1 MPVHRRARTTLAA
14 TVLAVTVLA
23 VTVLT
28 VTALALTATAGTAA
42 ASTAASQA
50 TAGPVGPAP
59 ISPLG
64 HPGLC
69 WEAWGNGS
77 AVTLE
82 KCDPALQGQSW
93 TFTGRNNV
101 LMNGN
106 GYCAQNGGSTPSSTN
121 GPPPAGSDTVFL
133 SFAGQC
139 SGSPSQSWTFSG
151 RTNQVTNTPAGV
163 CAYVAGDALVP
174 GAVIVARRCSAAGHT
189 SIWSMGVSNLALSAP
204 KAAAGSGPAAGRA
217 ATGRRAATGTRRDFT
232 GAVAISNAV
241 AVSRSADAMT
251 AYGAVVSV
259 QAPQGFTVTRL
270 TPVGLAGWSCTA
282 RARTCQGNLPGGDH
296 GQILVEGTVSGVP
309 AASTLTASAT
319 VAHTNQS
326 PHAKSTSAVLAV
338 RTFSPPAAAS
348 APRAPGSSVM
358 MFGLIAGILVVLGV
372 CLALVTRRRRPAPGP
387 RGAVPPG
394 GPQHETAPLPPTGA
408 VTLIKHTDQDQD
420 DAPVK
425 DTRDNT
431 AVLPAV
437 SSPAA
442 RPLLRH
448 RGRPAG
454 YRRPRRTTPVRHARP
469 VARDR
474 PDTNQDAPAGPPK

>member
-1 MPVHRRARTTLAA
+1 MPAHRRARTTLAA
-14 TVLAVTVLA
+14 AVLAVTA
-23 VTVLT
+23 LT
-28 VTALALTATAGTAA
+28 LTATAGTTAAGAA
-42 ASTAASQA
+42 AAGTAASQA

-93 TFTGRNNV
+93 TFTGRNDV

-106 GYCAQNGGSTPSSTN
+106 GYCAQNGDSTPSSTN

-163 CAYVAGDALVP
+163 CAYVAGGALVP

-189 SIWSMGVSNLALSAP
+189 SIWSMGVSNLALAAP
-204 KAAAGSGPAAGRA
+204 KAAAGSSPAASRTATGHRA
-217 ATGRRAATGTRRDFT
+217 AAGARRDFA
-232 GAVAISNAV
+232 GAVTISNAV
-241 AVSRSADAMT
+241 AVSGSADAMT

-259 QAPQGFTVTRL
+259 QAPPGFTVTRL
-270 TPVGLAGWSCTA
+270 TPEGLPGWSCTA
-282 RARTCQGNLPGGDH
+282 RARTCRGNLPGGDH
-296 GQILVEGTVSGVP
+296 GQLLVEGTVTGVP
-309 AASTLTASAT
+309 AASTLTANAT

-348 APRAPGSSVM
+348 AARAPGSSVM

-372 CLALVTRRRRPAPGP
+372 FLALVTRRRRAAPGP
-387 RGAVPPG
+387 RAAVPPG
-394 GPQHETAPLPPTGA
+394 GPQHATAPLPPTGA
-408 VTLIKHTDQDQD
+408 VTLIKHTGQDQD

-437 SSPAA
+437 GSPAA

-448 RGRPAG
+448 RGRPAS
-454 YRRPRRTTPVRHARP
+454 YRRPHRTTPVRHARS